1 MCITVSNKINSPQY
15 IALWIDFLD
24 LSLSQAP
31 IKQIFILLAQSLNQ
45 AYILILKRHTV
56 NIIVTI
62 TLWQL
67 KYLDDLTLSAL
78 FQHQNK
84 LTMTGKTCTWR
95 YLSFIHVYSNMK
107 CKHLVPAL
115 FFFHSFSKYLFI
127 LITRHHRDGSHFSRP
142 HFH

>member
-1 MCITVSNKINSPQY
+1 MCITVSNKINKPQY

-107 CKHLVPAL
+107 WKHLVPAL
-115 FFFHSFSKYLFI
+115 FFFSTHLVNLVNIYSFW
-127 LITRHHRDGSHFSRP
+127 
-142 HFH
+142 

>member
-1 MCITVSNKINSPQY
+1 MCITVSNKINKPQY

-67 KYLDDLTLSAL
+67 KYLDDLILSAL
-78 FQHQNK
+78 F
-84 LTMTGKTCTWR
+84 
-95 YLSFIHVYSNMK
+95 
-107 CKHLVPAL
+107 
-115 FFFHSFSKYLFI
+115 
-127 LITRHHRDGSHFSRP
+127 
-142 HFH
+142 